1 MEIFSKEI
9 SFLALEDIFHN
20 AVTDLP
26 APLLCP
32 TPDDVLFKLHKLF
45 QYSVNGLSFVFS

>member
-9 SFLALEDIFHN
+9 SFLALEDIFRN
-20 AVTDLP
+20 AATDLP

-32 TPDDVLFKLHKLF
+32 APDDVLFKLHKVF